1 LGEFLIRTDHQS
13 LTNLTDQRLHTDWQ
27 KKALNKLMGL
37 QYRVQYKQGINNGTA
52 DALSRK
58 PPESS
63 QVFAISTVQPAWIA
77 AVIESYST
85 DDYAQQILQKLAVD
99 SGAVAHFTLVQG
111 VLRYKNRIWVGHDTE
126 LRQQL
131 ISAFHD
137 SPQGGHSGF
146 PVSYRRISALFSWP
160 GLKTMVREYVRCCHT
175 CQQAKPERL
184 PPAGLLQPLP
194 IPSGP

>member
-27 KKALNKLMGL
+27 KKALTKLMGL
-37 QYRVQYKQGINNGTA
+37 QYRVQYKQGINNGAA

-58 PPESS
+58 PPDSS
-63 QVFAISTVQPAWIA
+63 QVFAISTVQPAWVA
-77 AVIESYST
+77 AVIASYT
-85 DDYAQQILQKLAVD
+85 IDDHAQQILQKLAVD

-111 VLRYKNRIWVGHDTE
+111 VLRYKNRIWVGHDAA

-137 SPQGGHSGF
+137 SP
-146 PVSYRRISALFSWP
+146 
-160 GLKTMVREYVRCCHT
+160 
-175 CQQAKPERL
+175 
-184 PPAGLLQPLP
+184 
-194 IPSGP
+194 